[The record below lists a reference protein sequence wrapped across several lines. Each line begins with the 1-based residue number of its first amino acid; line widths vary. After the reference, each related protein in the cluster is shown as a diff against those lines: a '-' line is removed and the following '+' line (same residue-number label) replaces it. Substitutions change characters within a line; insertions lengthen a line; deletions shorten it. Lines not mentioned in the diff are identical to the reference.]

1 VSEEY
6 VRRKGY
12 RASSKK
18 KERVYEYKLS
28 KKIIEKLLRD
38 FITIN
43 KAYS

>member
-1 VSEEY
+1 MWEERGIGL
-6 VRRKGY
+6 V
-12 RASSKK
+12 KK
-18 KERVYEYKLS
+18 KERVYKYKLS